1 MKMEWL
7 GITMLIDDKGRL
19 KRNVEQIGYKVALY
33 LSYLHIK
40 FDDHDLRISSINQLH

>member
-33 LSYLHIK
+33 LHIK